1 MARDPSADSK
11 TQFTLMSSS
20 TIIDLDQAPS
30 FGLHTRAVVSSEQD
44 ATIDPQ
50 SLMSTHNDGYLEFGV
65 AGSFNSRPF
74 NSGSDFK
81 LELNGVLT

>member
-1 MARDPSADSK
+1 
-11 TQFTLMSSS
+11 MSFC
-20 TIIDLDQAPS
+20 TIIDPNHAPS

-50 SLMSTHNDGYLEFGV
+50 SLMSTHNDGDREFGV

-81 LELNGVLT
+81 LEFKGMLT

>member
-11 TQFTLMSSS
+11 TQFTLMTCC
-20 TIIDLDQAPS
+20 TITDLDHAPS

-50 SLMSTHNDGYLEFGV
+50 SLMSTHKDGDRGFGV
-65 AGSFNSRPF
+65 AGSFNSRPY

-81 LELNGVLT
+81 LESKGMLT